1 MDQVQTPAEEATEEP
16 DEEPLCKRE
25 EEANDPQ
32 QPHEDD
38 VVRGR
43 GCDLVGKLV
52 TQSCKLR
59 VRLAV
64 CAATI
69 PTHHFPHLVITVY
82 QPLRAH
88 DCKRRRRRRRRRK
101 TSLPQI
107 PESLSNVQSII
118 HIQKQLHMLLF
129 CTADRNKNLHTR
141 SSSSLRSVQA
151 PPPATY
157 LIFLS
162 AKIDRL

>member
-1 MDQVQTPAEEATEEP
+1 MDQVQTPAEETTEEP
-16 DEEPLCKRE
+16 DEEPLGKRE

-43 GCDLVGKLV
+43 GCDLVAKLV

-64 CAATI
+64 CTATI
-69 PTHHFPHLVITVY
+69 PPHHFPHLVITVY

-88 DCKRRRRRRRRRK
+88 DCKRRIRRRS
-101 TSLPQI
+101 SLPQI

-118 HIQKQLHMLLF
+118 HMQKQLHMLF
-129 CTADRNKNLHTR
+129 CTEDRNKNLHTR
-141 SSSSLRSVQA
+141 SSSV
-151 PPPATY
+151 
-157 LIFLS
+157 
-162 AKIDRL
+162 

>member
-16 DEEPLCKRE
+16 DEEPLGKRE

-43 GCDLVGKLV
+43 GCDLVAKLV

-64 CAATI
+64 CTATI
-69 PTHHFPHLVITVY
+69 PPHHFPHLVITVY
-82 QPLRAH
+82 
-88 DCKRRRRRRRRRK
+88 
-101 TSLPQI
+101 
-107 PESLSNVQSII
+107 
-118 HIQKQLHMLLF
+118 
-129 CTADRNKNLHTR
+129 
-141 SSSSLRSVQA
+141 
-151 PPPATY
+151 
-157 LIFLS
+157 
-162 AKIDRL
+162 